1 MSYIKSSQQQRNPQK
16 VPDSQ
21 KTNVPETKSQATQAC
36 MSHVPS
42 LFGIVYRTLKGTSL
56 FLSEIAHKLSHKFYQ
71 MDECVR
77 DGFFRQ

>member
-21 KTNVPETKSQATQAC
+21 KTNVPETKSHATQAC

-42 LFGIVYRTLKGTSL
+42 LFSIVYRAL
-56 FLSEIAHKLSHKFYQ
+56 
-71 MDECVR
+71 
-77 DGFFRQ
+77 

>member
-21 KTNVPETKSQATQAC
+21 KTNVPETKSHVTQAC

-42 LFGIVYRTLKGTSL
+42 LFSICL
-56 FLSEIAHKLSHKFYQ
+56 
-71 MDECVR
+71 
-77 DGFFRQ
+77 